1 MSHSMSSYGTQTKI
15 IDHTATDDNIVTNDT
30 DGNEKSEA
38 MFLPSLRSII
48 AAFLAGNARCS

>member
-1 MSHSMSSYGTQTKI
+1 MSSYSTQTEI
-15 IDHTATDDNIVTNDT
+15 IDQTDDNIVTDDT

-38 MFLPSLRSII
+38 KFLPSLRSII